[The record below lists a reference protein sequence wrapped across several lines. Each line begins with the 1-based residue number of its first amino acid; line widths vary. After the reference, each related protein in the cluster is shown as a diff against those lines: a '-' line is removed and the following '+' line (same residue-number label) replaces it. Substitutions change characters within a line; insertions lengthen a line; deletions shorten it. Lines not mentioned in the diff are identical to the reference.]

1 MRSSQIIISNFI
13 IKILICIFLFNCDN
27 YILLTKKNNN
37 NLHFIVNSTQS
48 YNKSLVEKEEREAI
62 LKKGI
67 KYINKCIRDLNSSYN
82 YYKKNEYPIITV
94 IIPSFNC
101 EKTIATAIRSVQYQN
116 NSNFQIIVIDD
127 YSKDNSKE
135 IISLL
140 KNKDKRINLI
150 ENKKN
155 MGTLYSRSIGALFS
169 KGNYILCLDNDDLFF
184 DEDVFDIVYNKAII
198 ENLDIVEFRTLFS
211 IKNINNISKI
221 KDYQFYNFENN
232 LFISQPSLGIWT
244 ITLNG
249 KFYVH
254 NNLIW
259 GKCIKSSIYKK
270 AIKLLG
276 IQRYSKY
283 VCWAEDTSISFII
296 FNIAQ
301 SYKFIYKF
309 GYIQIKRSTSAS
321 YSQNINYKLYGELFF
336 LDVMLDFS
344 KNTSDKNYAVNMV
357 FQIKK
362 NYKIEQY
369 ANNKNYNYLKAIINK
384 IMRCQFISLENKQKI
399 KIYLKTFIL

>member
-1 MRSSQIIISNFI
+1 MRSFQVILSNYI
-13 IKILICIFLFNCDN
+13 IKILISIFLFSCDK
-27 YILLTKKNNN
+27 YILPTEKNNN
-37 NLHFIVNSTQS
+37 FHYFVNSTQS
-48 YNKSLVEKEEREAI
+48 YNKSLNEKDERDKI
-62 LKKGI
+62 LEKGI
-67 KYINKCIRDLNSSYN
+67 KYINKCIRDLNSSYS
-82 YYKKNEYPIITV
+82 YCKKNDYPIITV

-101 EKTIATAIRSVQYQN
+101 DKTIAAAIRSVQYQN
-116 NSNFQIIVIDD
+116 NSNFEIIIVDD
-127 YSKDNSKE
+127 YSKDNSKD

-140 KNKDKRINLI
+140 IKKDKRINLI

-184 DEDVFDIVYNKAII
+184 DEDVFDIVYNKANI

-211 IKNINNISKI
+211 IKNIKNISKI
-221 KDYQFYNFENN
+221 RDYQFYDFENN

-259 GKCIKSSIYKK
+259 GKCIRSSIYKK

-301 SYKFIYKF
+301 SFKFIYKF
-309 GYIQIKRSTSAS
+309 GYIQIKRKTSAS

-336 LDVMLDFS
+336 LDVMFDFS

-362 NYKIEQY
+362 KYKIEQY
-369 ANNKNYNYLKAIINK
+369 SNNKNYNYLKEIINK
-384 IMRCQFISLENKQKI
+384 IIKCQFISLENKQKI